1 MRSRRGFPIPLLLL
15 VLASC
20 QGGQDPGTRGGEPLQ
35 SEGQSPEDRW
45 PGGTAVFSCLDA
57 EGGDLSF
64 TGTDFNMAPGELALW
79 LPLRFGRPYDVLGQA
94 EGAHG
99 ARYLG
104 DGVLLTLSGDGAT
117 LTVDEQTFEGCRL
130 DRRRSVWEH
139 AKLTGVDFRATGNE
153 PGWHL
158 EIRSDLEVRAGKR
171 IRFVYDY
178 GERDAILHAPDPE
191 PGDSRTVYYGES
203 GDLRIV
209 VEIEARPCQDSMS
222 GEGFEST
229 VTVRFQGETYLGCG
243 RALH

>member
-1 MRSRRGFPIPLLLL
+1 MRSRRGFLISFLLLA
-15 VLASC
+15 LASC
-20 QGGQDPGTRGGEPLQ
+20 LGHQDPETRDGEPLH
-35 SEGQSPEDRW
+35 SEGQLPEGRW

-57 EGGDLSF
+57 EGGDFSF

-79 LPLRFGRPYDVLGQA
+79 LPLRFGHPYDVLAQA
-94 EGAHG
+94 EGAQRT
-99 ARYLG
+99 RYLG
-104 DGVLLTLSGDGAT
+104 EGVLLTLSGDRAT
-117 LTVDEQTFEGCRL
+117 LTVDEQTFEDCRL
-130 DRRRSVWEH
+130 DRGRSVWEH

-158 EIRSDLEVRAGKR
+158 EIRNDLEVRAGKR

-178 GERDAILHAPDPE
+178 GERDAVLHAPDPE
-191 PGDSRTVYYGES
+191 PGGSRTVYYGES

-229 VTVRFQGETYLGCG
+229 VTVRFQGRAYLGCG
-243 RALH
+243 RPLH